1 MPFALL
7 LMGILAFVA
16 AYRNTLPQLG
26 ALLKGDFS
34 GKGNFFYWMA
44 ALILVGSLGYFKPL
58 QNSSRMFILLILVIM
73 ILSDKGF
80 FAQFVAALNQPAPAA
95 NPVATGNAP
104 PAISGSGG
112 NSSGGASNAAE
123 KAAVSAAEDT
133 MLGGGNPFIG
143 AAVSN
148 LADGVLGLF

>member
-7 LMGILAFVA
+7 LMGVLAFVA

-112 NSSGGASNAAE
+112 GSSGNAAE
-123 KAAVSAAEDT
+123 KAAVSAATDT

-148 LADGVLGLF
+148 LADVILSMF